1 MTILPRLFRA
11 GGLLAALALPMLIAA
26 PLSHAGNF
34 DIKDVDVEKGST
46 EVGTNNTFFSGYPI
60 NADPV
65 RSSHE
70 IAISR
75 GMTDRWSAGIKANF
89 DRPVGD
95 DLKFST
101 VGTEHILS
109 VKKFEN
115 GFGFALFGGLD
126 VAIDR
131 DATNTVTFGPLF
143 KFGTEDTSF
152 GLNTLFGHT
161 FGRNSTD
168 GIDFTYAWNIKQ
180 AVRKG
185 FAIGIEG
192 HGLITDIA
200 NAPGTDFQEHRIG
213 PVLYFERELGRG
225 GKSHAPMKLGVKAP
239 AGGGAAAKDEGPD
252 GPVFKAEVGILFGL
266 TDGTQDRAFK
276 IKGGISF

>member
-1 MTILPRLFRA
+1 MAYLARVLRGRILGVA
-11 GGLLAALALPMLIAA
+11 VAAVTLASPAA
-26 PLSHAGNF
+26 MAGNF

-60 NADPV
+60 NADPL

-89 DRPVGD
+89 DRAVGD
-95 DLKFST
+95 DLTFTS

-109 VKKFEN
+109 IKPFAN
-115 GFGFALFGGLD
+115 GFGFAMFGGLD

-131 DATNTVTFGPLF
+131 DATNALTFGPLF
-143 KFGTEDTSF
+143 KFGTEDTSI
-152 GLNTLFGHT
+152 GLNTLFTRT
-161 FGRNSTD
+161 FGRNHTE
-168 GIDFTYAWNIKQ
+168 GLDFTYAWNIKQ

-192 HGLITDIA
+192 HGLITDISH
-200 NAPGTDFQEHRIG
+200 APGTDFQEHRIG
-213 PVLYFERELGRG
+213 PVLYFERALGAG
-225 GKSHAPMKLGVKAP
+225 SKSHSPMKLGVKAP
-239 AGGGAAAKDEGPD
+239 ASDKGGQKDDAPEGPM
-252 GPVFKAEVGILFGL
+252 FKGEIGVLFGL
-266 TDGTQDRAFK
+266 TEGTQDRAFK